1 MAKVSEIIRIIK
13 SKLTAT
19 YFEKAGITKS
29 GSIPIPEKNFK
40 FPGITA
46 KNFRQEQQIIF

>member
-1 MAKVSEIIRIIK
+1 MIHYIFYIIP
-13 SKLTAT
+13 
-19 YFEKAGITKS
+19 YFEKAEITKS

-40 FPGITA
+40 FPGIAA